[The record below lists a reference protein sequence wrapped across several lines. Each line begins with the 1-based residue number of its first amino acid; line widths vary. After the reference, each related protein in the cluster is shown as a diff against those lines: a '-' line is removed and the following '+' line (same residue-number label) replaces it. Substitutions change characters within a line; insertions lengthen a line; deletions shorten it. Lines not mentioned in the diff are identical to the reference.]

1 MFLEKLDPF
10 SGSAKLLTSENLSS
24 ICYFDTE
31 TTGLHPSSSQI
42 VEIAAVKGPET
53 FYRKIFLTPET
64 EKQIQQQ
71 EQNPPSGKS
80 IKDLLKM
87 TDYDSGK
94 PTSSEIEALRDF
106 KNFVQGS
113 SFLLAHNATFDMKM
127 INERLKFYK
136 ESSLERIPVWD
147 SLAFSRRFLLPFLMT
162 LEETA
167 SSEESQKAKDIL
179 DVLTTDYW
187 QPSGKRK
194 KVSSKLGDLSS
205 ALRGGISN
213 WHQALADVQ
222 TLKSL
227 VEEFFLI
234 YQNSIPSVS
243 SSPSFKKYYLK
254 NRKQEER
261 MKEWDRNK
269 RKKT

>member
-10 SGSAKLLTSENLSS
+10 HNPSKLLTPENLSS

-42 VEIAAVKGPET
+42 VEIAAIKGTET
-53 FYRKIFLTPET
+53 FHRKIFLTPET
-64 EKQIQQQ
+64 KEQIQQQ
-71 EQNPPSGKS
+71 EQNPPRGKS

-87 TDYDSGK
+87 SDYESGN
-94 PTSSEIEALRDF
+94 PTSSEREALRDF
-106 KNFVQGS
+106 KNFTEGS
-113 SFLLAHNATFDMKM
+113 SFLLAHNASFDMKM
-127 INERLKFYK
+127 VNGRLSHYG

-147 SLAFSRRFLLPFLMT
+147 SLAFSRRFLLPSLIT
-162 LEETA
+162 LERTHV
-167 SSEESQKAKDIL
+167 SSEERKKAKDIL

-187 QPSGKRK
+187 QPSGQRK
-194 KVSSKLGDLSS
+194 KMSSKLGDLAS
-205 ALRGGISN
+205 AMKGNISN

-234 YQNSIPSVS
+234 YQNNLSSVS
-243 SSPSFKKYYLK
+243 SSPTFKKYYMR
-254 NRKQEER
+254 NRRQEER
-261 MKEWDRNK
+261 MKEWDRKKK
-269 RKKT
+269 R